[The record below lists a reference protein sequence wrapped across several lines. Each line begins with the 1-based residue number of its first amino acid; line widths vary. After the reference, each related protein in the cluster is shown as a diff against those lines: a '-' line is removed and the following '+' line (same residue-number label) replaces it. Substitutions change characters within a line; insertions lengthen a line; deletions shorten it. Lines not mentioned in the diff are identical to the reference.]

1 MGYLKPTL
9 TIAAILLVFVDS
21 SALAQPGNI
30 EESDL
35 AAVYGDTDFVSIAT
49 GSTQP
54 IARAP
59 AVATV
64 ITANQIKDMGAT
76 DLDQVLESVPGLH
89 VARFYQAYNPIYT
102 IRGIYSDTNPQVLM
116 LINGISI
123 TNLYLGNRGQVWGG
137 MPVNDI
143 SRIEVI
149 RGPGS
154 ALYGADAFA
163 GVINIITKDSADIK
177 GTELGARVGSY
188 NSKDV
193 WLLHGGSYAGID
205 MSYSLEYGDT
215 DGQHQTIEADSQ
227 TNLDAA
233 FAGAPYFAPP
243 ASLAPGSVNLGR
255 KYLEGRFD
263 SKWNNWQMR
272 LGYQHRYDLQTGAGV
287 SQALDPVGTNKTSRL
302 NADISYFMKNLK
314 NWDTTFQLS
323 YFDISTQSKLVLFPP
338 GAFAGSYPSGVIGNP
353 DVYERHTQFGISSF
367 YTGWQ
372 KHNVRIGLGTNY
384 GDLYKVQETKNFSIA
399 PGGIP
404 VPLGSI
410 VDVSKTAAFLHPV
423 DRTDTYIF
431 AQDEWAYTNDWAVT
445 GGVRYDKYSDFGE
458 TVNPRLALVWQTAY
472 NLTSKLLYGRA
483 FRAPSFAEL
492 YNINNPVA
500 LGNPNLKPE
509 TINTVELAFDYQPI
523 DKVRTSFNL
532 FHYRMSDIIRFL
544 PDPAPA
550 TTITARN
557 AGNQKGYGLEWE
569 LNWSLSDSLKYY
581 INYALQHSE
590 DLTSH
595 TDAGNAP
602 HHEIYSNLKW
612 EFERSWSISPQVT
625 FVGERQRVFGDP
637 RPQLKSYTLVD
648 LTLRRTQIK
657 DNFEFA
663 TSIRNIFDSDAREP
677 SPSPGAIP
685 NDLPLAGRN
694 LYIEIRYTN

>member
-1 MGYLKPTL
+1 VAVGYLRLILPIVATL
-9 TIAAILLVFVDS
+9 FFFADS
-21 SALAQPGNI
+21 SALAQPGSH

-35 AAVYGDTDFVSIAT
+35 AAIYGDSDFVSIAT
-49 GSTQP
+49 GSSQP

-116 LINGISI
+116 LVNGIAI
-123 TNLYLGNRGQVWGG
+123 TNLYQGNRGQVWGG

-154 ALYGADAFA
+154 ALYGADAYA
-163 GVINIITKDSADIK
+163 GVINIITKDATDIN
-177 GTELGARVGSY
+177 GTELGARLGSY

-193 WLLHGGSYAGID
+193 WLLHGGSYGGID
-205 MSYSLEYGDT
+205 FAYSLEYGDT
-215 DGQHQTIEADSQ
+215 GGQHQTIEADAQ
-227 TNLDAA
+227 TGLDAL
-233 FAGAPYFAPP
+233 FSPAPP
-243 ASLAPGSVNLGR
+243 ASLAPGPVNLGR
-255 KYLEGRFD
+255 KYLEGRVD
-263 SKWNNWQMR
+263 STWNNWQMR
-272 LGYQHRYDLQTGAGV
+272 LGYQHHYDMQTGAGV

-302 NADISYFMKNLK
+302 NADISYFMKSIK

-323 YFDISTQSKLVLFPP
+323 YFDTSTQSDLVLFPP
-338 GAFAGSYPSGVIGNP
+338 GSFAGSYPNGVIGNP

-367 YTGWQ
+367 FTGWQ
-372 KHNVRIGLGTNY
+372 KHNVRLGLGTNY
-384 GDLYKVQETKNFSIA
+384 GDLYKVRETKNFSIA

-404 VPLGSI
+404 VPLGGI
-410 VDVSKTAAFLHPV
+410 VDVSSTAAFLHPV

-431 AQDEWAYTNDWAVT
+431 AQDEWVYTNDWALT

-472 NLTSKLLYGRA
+472 NLTSKLLYGQA

-509 TINTVELAFDYQPI
+509 TIDTVELAFDYQPT
-523 DKVRTSFNL
+523 DKVRTGFNV

-544 PDPAPA
+544 PDPVST

-557 AGNQKGYGLEWE
+557 AGNQRGYGLEWE
-569 LNWSLSDSLKYY
+569 LNWTLSKSLKFY

-602 HHEIYSNLKW
+602 HHEIYSNMKW
-612 EFERSWSISPQVT
+612 ELENNWSLSPQLT
-625 FVGERQRVFGDP
+625 FVGERQRVFGDQ
-637 RPQLKSYTLVD
+637 RPPLKSYTLVD
-648 LTLRRTQIK
+648 MTIRRTHIK

-663 TSIRNIFDSDAREP
+663 ASIRNIFDSDAREP
-677 SPSPGAIP
+677 TPSPGSIP

-694 LYIEIRYTN
+694 LYIELRYTN